1 MNRLQPSLIVARD
14 FPSQGVI
21 TDRAGMDV
29 DASGWKWTLNHLSRR
44 KVFDFHALQ
53 SLPVVVFD
61 AIVVHMADRIKLTSV
76 DNAKNAFEALCFLTR
91 SEILAKEV
99 AAGAPI
105 STAFFIELK
114 SSNSLAIWRLHHLRF
129 WYRWCAKQGFPH
141 FSRDT
146 ADLLADLVIGGNE
159 KGRAV
164 RTRDPGQGAFDDIEF
179 ASIVTRLR
187 AHGRDVLSV
196 LERGVVWLQM
206 ALGRN
211 PLAYALMREDDYRPT
226 PEAGTDRVYH
236 RFDVPRIKKRDE
248 YLRSDFDPKNLN
260 QELGTVVADLVA
272 DNARRRAEQ
281 GWPEG
286 CAFPLFPRGAPQAD
300 LLEGPL
306 HDFAMHMTASEITG
320 VLKAAMTKLDVH
332 SHRTGA
338 VLNVNS
344 RRFRRTFATRMV
356 EEGASPAQLAMGLDH
371 TDLQNVGVYY
381 ETRSNQVERLDA
393 ALATELGP
401 IADAFMGRIVDDE
414 TDAVNGGDPA
424 KRIPWFRRKV
434 GCKPQRGGDLGICGS
449 GPCAL
454 FAPVSCYTCA
464 KFQPWKDGP
473 HREVLDWLVAERER
487 NIEAGLDPQIVK
499 IHDATILAVGGV
511 VAACEGGKA

>member
-1 MNRLQPSLIVARD
+1 
-14 FPSQGVI
+14 
-21 TDRAGMDV
+21 
-29 DASGWKWTLNHLSRR
+29 
-44 KVFDFHALQ
+44 
-53 SLPVVVFD
+53 
-61 AIVVHMADRIKLTSV
+61 
-76 DNAKNAFEALCFLTR
+76 
-91 SEILAKEV
+91 
-99 AAGAPI
+99 
-105 STAFFIELK
+105 
-114 SSNSLAIWRLHHLRF
+114 
-129 WYRWCAKQGFPH
+129 
-141 FSRDT
+141 
-146 ADLLADLVIGGNE
+146 LLEDLVIGGNE

-187 AHGRDVLSV
+187 ARGRDVLSV

-211 PLAYALMREDDYRPT
+211 PFAYALMREDDYRPT

-260 QELGTVVADLVA
+260 QELGAVVAELVA

-286 CAFPLFPRGAPQAD
+286 CAFPLFPRATPQPD
-300 LLEGPL
+300 LLGGPL

-332 SHRTGA
+332 SHRTGTD
-338 VLNVNS
+338 LNVNS

-434 GCKPQRGGDLGICGS
+434 GGKPQRGGDLGICGS

-487 NIEAGLDPQIVK
+487 NLEAGLDPQIVK
-499 IHDATILAVGGV
+499 IHDTTILAVGGV
-511 VAACEGGKA
+511 VAACAGGKA